1 MSRRI
6 RTVKG
11 TRDLL
16 PPDSAVWGAVEETAR
31 RVFSRYG
38 YQEIRT
44 PVIESTE
51 LFVRSVGETTDIVG
65 KEMFS
70 FEDRKGRS
78 LSLRPES
85 TASVV
90 RAFVQHGLREGALPA
105 RLFYFGPHFRY
116 ERPQKGRYRQFHQI
130 GAELIGDSGPASD
143 AELLSMLVRFL
154 EYLGF
159 EDLTV
164 LLHTVGDEGTRA
176 AYRERLTSYLAPH
189 RESLGDDSRRR
200 LDVNP
205 LRILDSKDPRE
216 RELLEDAPL
225 LEDVL
230 TPASKAH
237 FDGVRAALEGLGI
250 RFEVSPGLVRGLDYY
265 THTVFEIVS
274 EGLGAQ
280 NAIVGGGRYDGLV
293 EELGGPSLP
302 AIGFAIGQ
310 DRLIEVLPESF
321 RLASLEKSPAI
332 VVVIEPVPVLEGMR
346 LADALRD
353 EGLAVVTDFA
363 AGSVGSALKR
373 ADRRGAEW
381 VLLLGE
387 DEMAAGSVTCRDM
400 RLGEQHLV
408 ALSDVAAFLER
419 TR

>member
-11 TRDLL
+11 TRDIL
-16 PPDSAVWGAVEETAR
+16 PPESTIWEAVEEAAR

-51 LFVRSVGETTDIVG
+51 LFVRSVGEATDIVG

-70 FEDRKGRS
+70 FQDRKGRNI
-78 LSLRPES
+78 SLRPES

-90 RAFVQHGLREGALPA
+90 RAFVQNGLREAALPA
-105 RLFYFGPHFRY
+105 KLFYFGPHFRY
-116 ERPQKGRYRQFHQI
+116 ERPQKGRYRQFYQI
-130 GAELIGDSGPASD
+130 GAELIGDPGPESD

-159 EDLTV
+159 EDLIV
-164 LLHTVGDEGTRA
+164 FLHTVGDEETRA
-176 AYRERLTSYLAPH
+176 VYRDRLTSYLAPH
-189 RESLGDDSRRR
+189 RESLSVDSRRR

-216 RELLEDAPL
+216 QELLENAPR

-230 TPASKAH
+230 TPTSRAH
-237 FDGVRAALEGLGI
+237 FDGVRAILEGLGVP
-250 RFEVSPGLVRGLDYY
+250 FEVSPGLVRGLDYY

-280 NAIVGGGRYDGLV
+280 NAIVGGGRYNGLV
-293 EELGGPSLP
+293 EALGGPSLP

-321 RLASLEKSPAI
+321 RRAAAQKPPAI
-332 VVVIEPVPVLEGMR
+332 VVVIEPVPLLEAMR
-346 LADALRD
+346 LADTLRD
-353 EGLAVVTDFA
+353 RGQAVVTDFA

-387 DEMAAGSVTCRDM
+387 DEIDARSVTCRNM
-400 RLGEQHLV
+400 KRGEQHLV
-408 ALSDVAAFLER
+408 ALTDVAAFLEK